1 MILLEFGF
9 TLFLNELLSWLLR
22 FSPTSFSPQNAKQLH
37 VMQGRLFRLKA
48 SIVAIFPAIPNIPT
62 TNTPIPN
69 IKHQKMS
76 IISKTRKP
84 FVQYFSNV
92 IYPPITFNP
101 KSRCLYNVIVFVLI
115 FVACDFC
122 FIHLYKLLFEGV
134 HMKQIFQ
141 DQVRCNYNQSRK
153 TQ

>member
-1 MILLEFGF
+1 MLMILLEFGF

-69 IKHQKMS
+69 IKTAKHNEYHIK
-76 IISKTRKP
+76 KT
-84 FVQYFSNV
+84 NM
-92 IYPPITFNP
+92 FN
-101 KSRCLYNVIVFVLI
+101 
-115 FVACDFC
+115 
-122 FIHLYKLLFEGV
+122 
-134 HMKQIFQ
+134 IFQ
-141 DQVRCNYNQSRK
+141 MHYIHQLPSIQNLDAC
-153 TQ
+153 TI

>member
-1 MILLEFGF
+1 MLMILLEFGF

-69 IKHQKMS
+69 IKT
-76 IISKTRKP
+76 SK
-84 FVQYFSNV
+84 
-92 IYPPITFNP
+92 
-101 KSRCLYNVIVFVLI
+101 YNEYHF
-115 FVACDFC
+115 
-122 FIHLYKLLFEGV
+122 K
-134 HMKQIFQ
+134 
-141 DQVRCNYNQSRK
+141 K
-153 TQ
+153 TKYV

>member
-1 MILLEFGF
+1 MLMILLEFGF

-69 IKHQKMS
+69 IE
-76 IISKTRKP
+76 ISKNEYHLEKK
-84 FVQYFSNV
+84 YMCM
-92 IYPPITFNP
+92 FN
-101 KSRCLYNVIVFVLI
+101 
-115 FVACDFC
+115 
-122 FIHLYKLLFEGV
+122 
-134 HMKQIFQ
+134 IFQ
-141 DQVRCNYNQSRK
+141 M
-153 TQ
+153 

>member
-37 VMQGRLFRLKA
+37 VMQGRLFRLNA

-69 IKHQKMS
+69 IKTAKHNEYHFK
-76 IISKTRKP
+76 KKK
-84 FVQYFSNV
+84 NV
-92 IYPPITFNP
+92 
-101 KSRCLYNVIVFVLI
+101 
-115 FVACDFC
+115 
-122 FIHLYKLLFEGV
+122 
-134 HMKQIFQ
+134 
-141 DQVRCNYNQSRK
+141 
-153 TQ
+153 